1 MKLEGS
7 IASREVSLTHSE
19 DFMKT
24 RTTPTSYKK
33 RKSAFDEY
41 EGRGGV
47 LEDYEDLD
55 PRKSQEHDQVLSQ
68 MISA

>member
-1 MKLEGS
+1 
-7 IASREVSLTHSE
+7 
-19 DFMKT
+19 MKT

-33 RKSAFDEY
+33 PKSAFDEY

>member
-1 MKLEGS
+1 
-7 IASREVSLTHSE
+7 
-19 DFMKT
+19 MKT